1 MANLKNHP
9 DFWMRDDAAAQL
21 DLLEADHGLITVNSA
36 GRTVPEQQELIDR
49 WNRGGKFN
57 RPPYLY
63 EPKQPPRKSTHV
75 ANGGI
80 AVDTSSISKM
90 LKYGEAYGFYRPY
103 DWDKPHFEFDPA
115 RVKIRPAVPA
125 TIGEDEMP
133 ITILE
138 IKGDSQAAKSLYDVK
153 TGKAIR
159 VISKDENSSFRAAS
173 AGAVVYV
180 SVSKAEYKQRG
191 GK

>member
-1 MANLKNHP
+1 MATLENHP
-9 DFWMRDDAAAQL
+9 GFWMRDDAAAQL
-21 DLLEADHGLITVNSA
+21 DLFEADHGLITVNSA
-36 GRTVPEQQELIDR
+36 GRTVAEQDELIAR

-63 EPKQPPRKSTHV
+63 EPKRPAKASAHV

-103 DWDKPHFEFDPA
+103 DWDKPHFEFDPS
-115 RVKIRPAVPA
+115 RVKIRPAVP
-125 TIGEDEMP
+125 THTGEDEMP

-138 IKGDSQAAKSLYDVK
+138 IKGDSQAAKSLYDVR
-153 TGKAIR
+153 TGRAIR
-159 VISKDENSSFRAAS
+159 VISKDENSSFRAARD
-173 AGAVVYV
+173 GAVVYV